1 MNKHTT
7 IFSSGSCYYST
18 IYQNR
23 QTTNIIIYASKQ
35 RDKRQENTRYNVVHP
50 TWATSTGRLSSI
62 THKSPLTNTW
72 ATPTHTSHSITI
84 NNMEL
89 PCDPICVTIHYKM
102 DWIGLNMIQ
111 YDAIR
116 CLMRLSWPYYIP
128 RDVEE
133 LLSHITC
140 GII

>member
-1 MNKHTT
+1 MRQINKHTT
-7 IFSSGSCYYST
+7 IFSRGSCYYST

-23 QTTNIIIYASKQ
+23 QTTNIIIYANKQ

-62 THKSPLTNTW
+62 ITRNLLLLIHEQLPPHITLHHHKQHGVSLWSYVCNNTLQEW
-72 ATPTHTSHSITI
+72 I
-84 NNMEL
+84 E
-89 PCDPICVTIHYKM
+89 
-102 DWIGLNMIQ
+102 IGLNRIQ
-111 YDAIR
+111 G
-116 CLMRLSWPYYIP
+116 CLMRLSYPYYIP